1 MLKIYIDYDFAN
13 LNKII
18 DISRSNVY
26 AANNLKKKEMDIV
39 RYYMIGKK
47 RINKYPLKITFT
59 WHFESKRRDLD
70 NCVPK
75 NILDSLVSL
84 GILKNDNLN
93 CIREILH
100 KSVIDGRTG
109 VDIEISEYSE
119 SDGKENGYKKDE

>member
-1 MLKIYIDYDFAN
+1 MLKIYIDYDFAS

-39 RYYMIGKK
+39 RYYTIGKK
-47 RINKYPLKITFT
+47 PINKYPLKIVFT

-84 GILKNDNLN
+84 RILKNDNLN

-119 SDGKENGYKKDE
+119 SDGKKNGYKKDE

>member
-1 MLKIYIDYDFAN
+1 MKLYLDYDFAN

-18 DISRSNVY
+18 DVSRTNVY

-39 RYYMIGKK
+39 RYYTIGQKP
-47 RINKYPLKITFT
+47 IEKYPIKITFT
-59 WHFESKRRDLD
+59 WHFEAKRRDLD

-100 KSVIDGRTG
+100 KSVIDGKNG
-109 VDIEISEYSE
+109 VEIEITEYSE
-119 SDGKENGYKKDE
+119 RGN